1 MIIQVYNTSTQEIG
15 IKLNIITTGII
26 YLEFRMMNGI
36 VESETHLKRKIIE
49 QFKEK
54 NFNFFV
60 KDEKEIEM
68 LKPTPKNEDSN
79 KNLK

>member
-54 NFNFFV
+54 NFNFFA

-68 LKPTPKNEDSN
+68 LKPTPKNEESN

>member
-68 LKPTPKNEDSN
+68 LKPTPKNEESN

>member
-1 MIIQVYNTSTQEIG
+1 
-15 IKLNIITTGII
+15 
-26 YLEFRMMNGI
+26 MMNGI

-54 NFNFFV
+54 NFNFFA

-68 LKPTPKNEDSN
+68 LKPTPKNEESN